1 MMHGRTLNP
10 TVVASVLVAAG
21 LFTGLACKAGS
32 PPQKSSHTSKP
43 QKTASKPQKITAKPL
58 VAPNF
63 TLPDA
68 DGKSRTLAEFRG
80 RPVTLFFYCGCE
92 WCHKVSTL
100 WGQFERGGALP
111 KGAPGKPPATLI
123 VYAGDAAGV
132 KQFANETGI
141 SGSETVLLTDPQLD
155 VTISKFDAEPCPRV
169 FVIDPAGKI
178 VYTNN
183 HKDDAARQ
191 ASEMVIASRALD
203 ALRKCTPSATSAQSA
218 PASRQIAIVPATLH
232 TGL

>member
-1 MMHGRTLNP
+1 MKHPRTVNP
-10 TVVASVLVAAG
+10 TVVASVLVVAA
-21 LFTGLACKAGS
+21 LFTGFACKAGT
-32 PPQKSSHTSKP
+32 PPKKSSQVAKA
-43 QKTASKPQKITAKPL
+43 QTAPAKAKPKA
-58 VAPNF
+58 APNF